1 MKRTFQTLAGRAFDA
16 VENMMDGFNPERV
29 YLDGRGAYNINI
41 ADGEVKG
48 RLIAVGTIGSNNWD
62 IHWVQT
68 QSNLAV
74 PDNRIEAALSTVEM
88 MQRMDAVKRTLGEK
102 TPDHYDNWL
111 EHNAR
116 RLAKQGIAPTPAL
129 AV

>member
-1 MKRTFQTLAGRAFDA
+1 MKRIFQTLADRAFDA
-16 VENMMDGFNPERV
+16 VENMMDGFNQERV
-29 YLDGRGAYNINI
+29 YLDGRGAYSINI
-41 ADGEVKG
+41 DSEEVMG
-48 RLIAVGTIGSNNWD
+48 RLIAVGTISSDKWD

-88 MQRMDAVKRTLGEK
+88 MQRMNAVKRTLGEK

-111 EHNAR
+111 ERNVR
-116 RLAKQGIAPTPAL
+116 RLAKQGITPAPV
-129 AV
+129 A